1 MSRDGVLLLGAGFLG
16 STLARRLT
24 AQGRQVHVISH
35 GPAPEGLPAANFHA
49 GDLGDTALLQT
60 LQRACSTVVHLASA
74 TTPGASAGR
83 PSSALDNLAPTL
95 ALLGNLQSWPDTHLI
110 FLSSGGTVYGNPARN
125 PVNES
130 APLAPL
136 SYHGAGKVALEA
148 FLNSFRNDGH
158 AVTVLRPSNAYGPG
172 QALNQGFG
180 LIRTMLQHILRG
192 STLTIWGD
200 GENVRDFIYV
210 DDLMEAITAAI
221 DAPTDNGTYNVGS
234 GTGHSVKQVAHMAQ
248 LVSGKPLT
256 ISYEPPRSV
265 DVREVVLDTSRIQGA
280 LGWRPATPLEQG
292 LQRTWDWLRKS

>member
-1 MSRDGVLLLGAGFLG
+1 VSRDGILLLGAGFLG
-16 STLARRLT
+16 STLARRLL
-24 AQGRQVHVISH
+24 AQGRHVQVVSH
-35 GPAPEGLPAANFHA
+35 GSLPDGLPAANFHA

-60 LQRACSTVVHLASA
+60 LRQECGTVVHLASA

-110 FLSSGGTVYGNPARN
+110 FLSSGGTVYGNPAHN
-125 PVNES
+125 PVAEN

-172 QALNQGFG
+172 QAFNQGFG
-180 LIRTMLQHILRG
+180 LIRTMLQHILHG
-192 STLTIWGD
+192 STLTVWGD

-221 DAPTDNGTYNVGS
+221 DTPADSGTYNVGS
-234 GTGHSVKQVAHMAQ
+234 GTGHSVRQVAQMAQ
-248 LVSGKPLT
+248 QVCGKPLT
-256 ISYEPPRSV
+256 IAYEPARSV
-265 DVREVVLDTSRIQGA
+265 DVREVVLDTARIRSA
-280 LGWRPATPLEQG
+280 LGWQSATRLEQG